1 MDLQNNLARTLMAA
15 LVDHSATVGVIGL
28 GYVGLPLAVTIAAK
42 GFAVVG
48 FDTDTSKIVQLE
60 QGTSYIEAVSQEA
73 LSGATGLGRVSWSD
87 DFALLTTC
95 NVIVI
100 CVPTPLTRHREPDLS
115 FVEATGRVIAEHMK
129 PGTLVVLESTT
140 FPGTT
145 DEVLTP
151 ILAGKGTGQGL
162 EPDRDFWVAF
172 SPERED
178 PGNKTYNT
186 HSIPKI
192 VGGDSATAGRLAEVF
207 YASVV
212 DKVVPVSSTRTAEA
226 VKITENIFRSVN
238 IALVNELKMIY
249 DAMDIDVWEVI
260 DGAATKPFG
269 FMPFYPGPGLG
280 GHCIPIDPF
289 YLTWK
294 AREYGHSTRFIELA
308 GEINVNMPDYVVAR
322 LREALDRH
330 CGKGLSKSK
339 ILLVG
344 VSYKKNV
351 PDMRESP
358 SVRLMD
364 IMLGQGAAVDFL
376 DPHIEAIPP
385 LREYPHLKDRKAVKP
400 QDVATGGYDAV
411 LISTDHD
418 AVDYGAL
425 AELGIPVIDTRN
437 AFASRGLAMENVTK
451 A

>member
-1 MDLQNNLARTLMAA
+1 MNLQHKLLAA
-15 LVDHSATVGVIGL
+15 LKDHSATVGVIGL
-28 GYVGLPLAVTIAAK
+28 GYVGLPLAVTAAAR
-42 GFAVVG
+42 GFSVLG
-48 FDTDTSKIVQLE
+48 FDVDATKFEYLDRGE
-60 QGTSYIEAVSQEA
+60 SYIEAVTDADLDDEIKAGRFSW
-73 LSGATGLGRVSWSD
+73 TG
-87 DFALLTTC
+87 DFARLSTC
-95 NVIVI
+95 SVIII

-115 FVEATGRVIAEHMK
+115 YVESTAQVIAQHMAA
-129 PGTLVVLESTT
+129 GTLVVLESTT

-151 ILAGKGTGQGL
+151 ILAGQGL
-162 EPDRDFWVAF
+162 ELDRDFWVAF

-178 PGNKTYNT
+178 PGNKTYRT

-192 VGGDSATAGRLAEVF
+192 VGGDSEAARQLATAF
-207 YASVV
+207 YSNVV
-212 DKVVPVSSTRTAEA
+212 DKVVPVPSTRTAEA

-294 AREYGHSTRFIELA
+294 AREYGHTTRFIELA
-308 GEINVNMPDYVVAR
+308 GEINVTMPDYVVTR

-330 CGKGLSKSK
+330 SGKGLSRAK

-344 VSYKKNV
+344 ISYKKNV

-358 SVRLMD
+358 SVKLMD
-364 IMLGQGAAVDFL
+364 LMLGQGAKVDFL
-376 DPHIEAIPP
+376 DPHVEAIPP
-385 LREYPHLKDRKAVKP
+385 LREYPHLKGRKPVNP
-400 QDVATGGYDAV
+400 QDVAAAGYDAV

-418 AVDYGAL
+418 AVDYAAL
-425 AELGIPVIDTRN
+425 AGLGIPVIDTRN
-437 AFASRGLAMENVTK
+437 AIASRGLAMDHVTK

>member
-1 MDLQNNLARTLMAA
+1 MNVKNSLQQDLLSALNARE
-15 LVDHSATVGVIGL
+15 ATVGVIGL
-28 GYVGLPLAVTIAAK
+28 GYVGLPLAVTAATQ
-42 GFAVVG
+42 GFPVVG
-48 FDTDTSKIVQLE
+48 FDVDVSKFDELE
-60 QGTSYIEAVSQEA
+60 RGQSYIEAVTNEA
-73 LSGATGLGRVSWSD
+73 LNEVVKADRLSWTS
-87 DFALLTTC
+87 DFARLAAC

-115 FVEATGRVIAEHMK
+115 YVEATARMIADHMV

-151 ILAGKGTGQGL
+151 ILASQGL
-162 EPDRDFWVAF
+162 EPAVDFWVAF

-178 PGNKTYNT
+178 PGNKTYRT

-192 VGGDSATAGRLAEVF
+192 VGGDSAAAGQLASAF
-207 YASVV
+207 YSNVV

-226 VKITENIFRSVN
+226 IKITENIFRSVN

-294 AREYGHSTRFIELA
+294 AREYGHTTRFIELA
-308 GEINVNMPDYVVAR
+308 GEINVNMPDYVVTR

-330 CGKGLSKSK
+330 SGKGLSRSK

-344 VSYKKNV
+344 ISYKKNV

-358 SVRLMD
+358 SVKLMD
-364 IMLGQGAAVDFL
+364 IMQGQGAEVDFL
-376 DPHIEAIPP
+376 DPHIEAIPS
-385 LREYPHLKDRKAVKP
+385 LREYPHLKGRKPVPP
-400 QDVATGGYDAV
+400 QDVAAAGYDAV

-418 AVDYGAL
+418 DVDYGAL
-425 AELGIPVIDTRN
+425 ADLGVPVIDTRN
-437 AFASRGLAMENVTK
+437 AFASRGLAMDNVTK